1 MLRLIQP
8 SIQHKQ
14 TLRPFLELE
23 LSQTCACAEMRQ
35 TLRESVDGWG
45 GGGEGV
51 GGGGGGRC
59 SCVAQCGGREGKV

>member
-1 MLRLIQP
+1 
-8 SIQHKQ
+8 
-14 TLRPFLELE
+14 
-23 LSQTCACAEMRQ
+23 MRV
-35 TLRESVDGWG
+35 RRNEANVAGVGGWMG